1 MHIKI
6 VIHLNIFSFP
16 IYNFI
21 PIVMDIV
28 DRLKLFMQY
37 TGLSSSQF
45 ADSSAIPRPTLSQ
58 IITGRNK
65 KISNEIFAK
74 LHEAFPQL
82 NIMWLMFGDGNM
94 LSADYEKIGNDN
106 ETVIKSELAG
116 SKAMDEE
123 QTHLQQHLEFGS
135 NIDNPQTSFSVN
147 LHKSGSLPSDNT
159 VNPDR
164 CKQNQKQ
171 GPSPAVI
178 LNQIATKKAN
188 SDTFRNHDTYNTDK
202 ATITATQDTS
212 KRISSIMVFYSD
224 NSFETFTP
232 A

>member
-1 MHIKI
+1 
-6 VIHLNIFSFP
+6 
-16 IYNFI
+16 
-21 PIVMDIV
+21 MDIV

-74 LHEAFPQL
+74 LHDAFPQL

-94 LSADYEKIGNDN
+94 LNADYEKAGNDN
-106 ETVIKSELAG
+106 ESVIKSELTG
-116 SKAMDEE
+116 STIMGEE
-123 QTHLQQHLEFGS
+123 KSHLQQHLEFGS
-135 NIDNPQTSFSVN
+135 NIDNPQSSFSVN
-147 LHKSGSLPSDNT
+147 LHKSASLPSDNS
-159 VNPDR
+159 VNPGR
-164 CKQNQKQ
+164 HIQKQ

-178 LNQIATKKAN
+178 LNQIATKK
-188 SDTFRNHDTYNTDK
+188 SDSDDFHNNNDYNPNK
-202 ATITATQDTS
+202 NTITATQDTS

-224 NSFETFTP
+224 NSFETFKP
-232 A
+232 AE

>member
-1 MHIKI
+1 
-6 VIHLNIFSFP
+6 
-16 IYNFI
+16 
-21 PIVMDIV
+21 MDIV

-74 LHEAFPQL
+74 LHDAFPQL

-94 LSADYEKIGNDN
+94 LCNPNNN
-106 ETVIKSELAG
+106 ETDVTKPETNSILNESHI
-116 SKAMDEE
+116 SDNSNSRI
-123 QTHLQQHLEFGS
+123 QQHLEFGS
-135 NIDNPQTSFSVN
+135 STEKPSNLSVN
-147 LHKSGSLPSDNT
+147 LHKSDFFPAENV
-159 VNPDR
+159 VNPNEPTR
-164 CKQNQKQ
+164 KPKQ

-178 LNQIATKKAN
+178 FSQIYTKN
-188 SDTFRNHDTYNTDK
+188 SEINAQQNNNSHNSSK
-202 ATITATQDTS
+202 STINATQDTS

-224 NSFETFTP
+224 NSFETFKP
-232 A
+232 AE

>member
-1 MHIKI
+1 
-6 VIHLNIFSFP
+6 
-16 IYNFI
+16 
-21 PIVMDIV
+21 MDIV

-74 LHEAFPQL
+74 LHDAFPQL

-94 LSADYEKIGNDN
+94 LNADYEKAGNDN
-106 ETVIKSELAG
+106 ESVIKSELTG
-116 SKAMDEE
+116 STIMGEE
-123 QTHLQQHLEFGS
+123 KSHLQQHLEFGS
-135 NIDNPQTSFSVN
+135 NIDNPQSSFSVN
-147 LHKSGSLPSDNT
+147 LHKSASLPSDNS
-159 VNPDR
+159 VNPGR
-164 CKQNQKQ
+164 HIQKQKQ

-178 LNQIATKKAN
+178 LNQIATKK
-188 SDTFRNHDTYNTDK
+188 SDSDDFRNNNDYNPNK
-202 ATITATQDTS
+202 NTITATQDTS

-224 NSFETFTP
+224 NSFETFKP
-232 A
+232 AE

>member
-1 MHIKI
+1 
-6 VIHLNIFSFP
+6 
-16 IYNFI
+16 
-21 PIVMDIV
+21 MDIV

-106 ETVIKSELAG
+106 EPVIKSELTD
-116 SKAMDEE
+116 SKAMDEG

-135 NIDNPQTSFSVN
+135 NIDDPQSSFSVN
-147 LHKSGSLPSDNT
+147 LHKCASLPPDNS
-159 VNPDR
+159 VNPGR
-164 CKQNQKQ
+164 RIQKQNQ

-178 LNQIATKKAN
+178 LNQIATKK
-188 SDTFRNHDTYNTDK
+188 SDLDDFRNDNDYNSNK
-202 ATITATQDTS
+202 NTITATQDTS

-224 NSFETFTP
+224 NSFETFKP
-232 A
+232 AE

>member
-1 MHIKI
+1 
-6 VIHLNIFSFP
+6 
-16 IYNFI
+16 
-21 PIVMDIV
+21 MDIV

-74 LHEAFPQL
+74 LHDAFPQL

-94 LSADYEKIGNDN
+94 LNADYEKAGNDN
-106 ETVIKSELAG
+106 ESVIKSELTG
-116 SKAMDEE
+116 STIMGEE
-123 QTHLQQHLEFGS
+123 KSHLQQHLEFGS
-135 NIDNPQTSFSVN
+135 NIDNPQSSFSVN
-147 LHKSGSLPSDNT
+147 LHKSASLPSDNS
-159 VNPDR
+159 VNPGR
-164 CKQNQKQ
+164 HIQKQKQ

-178 LNQIATKKAN
+178 LNQIATKKSN
-188 SDTFRNHDTYNTDK
+188 SDDFRNNNDYNPNK
-202 ATITATQDTS
+202 NTITATQDTS

-224 NSFETFTP
+224 NSFETFKP
-232 A
+232 AE

>member
-1 MHIKI
+1 
-6 VIHLNIFSFP
+6 
-16 IYNFI
+16 
-21 PIVMDIV
+21 MDIV

-74 LHEAFPQL
+74 LHDAFPQL

-94 LSADYEKIGNDN
+94 LNADYEKAGNDN
-106 ETVIKSELAG
+106 ESVIKSELTG
-116 SKAMDEE
+116 STIMGEE
-123 QTHLQQHLEFGS
+123 KSHLQQHLEFGS
-135 NIDNPQTSFSVN
+135 NIDNPQSSFSVN
-147 LHKSGSLPSDNT
+147 LHKSASLPSDNS
-159 VNPDR
+159 VNPGR
-164 CKQNQKQ
+164 HIQKQKQ

-178 LNQIATKKAN
+178 LNQIATKK
-188 SDTFRNHDTYNTDK
+188 SDSDDFRNNNEYNPNK
-202 ATITATQDTS
+202 NTITATQDTS

-224 NSFETFTP
+224 NSFETFKP
-232 A
+232 AE